1 MSSVTRFLRQIP
13 TGLSYYT
20 ATAQTQFYEFVPTVS
35 NYVGNYTPGA
45 MVTLS
50 LPVAFVPATMV
61 LRDMGKTIK
70 ASVASS
76 QANAQAGVVIASTEG
91 FYREYQVLTPVA
103 GPDGTFGVRGG
114 PSTPDA
120 YSQYYT
126 VYLPTT
132 VGGAGSFTPGLS
144 PIAGGQM

>member
-70 ASVASS
+70 ASTATS
-76 QANAQAGVVIASTEG
+76 QANAQAGTVQANTEG
-91 FYREYQVLTPVA
+91 FYREFQILTPSA
-103 GPDGTFGVRGG
+103 GVDPTFGVRGS
-114 PSTPDA
+114 PSIPDA

-126 VYLPTT
+126 VYLPVT
-132 VGGAGSFTPGLS
+132 VGGAGGFTAGLT

>member
-20 ATAQTQFYEFVPTVS
+20 ATAQVQFLQFVPATG

-45 MVTLS
+45 MVTLA
-50 LPVAFVPATMV
+50 LPVAFDPTTMV

-70 ASVASS
+70 ASTAASI
-76 QANAQAGVVIASTEG
+76 ANAQAGTVNANTEG

-103 GPDGTFGVRGG
+103 GTDPTFGVRGDQV
-114 PSTPDA
+114 TPTA

-132 VGGAGSFTPGLS
+132 VAGSGSFTPGLT